1 MKHGRTDRDWAIVA
15 FMTFCAGAIV
25 AWALTSHP
33 SVTTQSKDIEWPA
46 WVQAVG
52 SVMAIVVAILAPRNS
67 DRRREQ
73 READKEER
81 ENASQ
86 AAKEQRKIDSQTTK
100 AEQNRL
106 REIAIA
112 RSHSVNL
119 IRELA
124 IVSET
129 MSDLIFKMSIW
140 NGNQIQ
146 RLTTAHWTNPPH
158 GGGAYRD
165 REPADKIVISNYAT
179 TLDSIIPSMKVPTG
193 LRENA
198 PKLALMPET
207 GDKLLDLI
215 VSLDLLHEETRN
227 RWKEFTEDTFDSDP
241 TQSLKRSMGRIKTK
255 SDSSRADLLKLFP
268 DASTTD

>member
-1 MKHGRTDRDWAIVA
+1 MKQGRTDRDWAIVA
-15 FMTFCAGAIV
+15 VMTFCAGAV
-25 AWALTSHP
+25 FTWALISDP
-33 SVTTQSKDIEWPA
+33 SVAARSKDIEWPA

-52 SVMAIVVAILAPRNS
+52 SVMAIVVAILVPRNS

-86 AAKEQRKIDSQTTK
+86 SAKEQREIADRTAKE
-100 AEQNRL
+100 EQDRL

-124 IVSET
+124 VVSET
-129 MSDLIFKMSIW
+129 MSNLETKMSDW
-140 NGNQIQ
+140 NGNHIQ
-146 RLTTAHWTNPPH
+146 RLSTAHWTNPPD

-165 REPADKIVISNYAT
+165 REPADQIVVSSYAS
-179 TLDSIIPSMKVPTG
+179 TLHSIIPAIEVPIG

-198 PKLALMPET
+198 PKLALMPEI

-215 VSLDLLHEETRN
+215 VSLDLLQEETRI
-227 RWKEFTEDTFDSDP
+227 RWKEFAEDTFKSDP
-241 TQSLKRSMGRIKTK
+241 TQPLKKSMRKIKTK
-255 SDSSRADLLKLFP
+255 SDGSRADLLKLFP
-268 DASTTD
+268 DASGTD